1 MTSRAAAYAGMRP
14 LSWVLEQQQIVR
26 AARAASLA
34 ETDGDYLYS
43 IAHDGRVV
51 AHRITKWTPKRV
63 YYVRER
69 PRYRDPGLVEYL
81 TSPDRRWSD
90 TFGWVERDGDAV
102 IWVIIG
108 YANRAELERDGET
121 ATLAHFTY
129 PEHVVFATREAAE
142 AIAHGD
148 IKQLRRQIASV
159 HPDRGGTNEEF
170 MAARKRYERALAG
183 VGKAG

>member
-1 MTSRAAAYAGMRP
+1 VTSREAAYSGMRS
-14 LSWVLEQQQIVR
+14 LSEVLEQQRIVR

-51 AHRITKWTPKRV
+51 AHR
-63 YYVRER
+63 
-69 PRYRDPGLVEYL
+69 
-81 TSPDRRWSD
+81 
-90 TFGWVERDGDAV
+90 
-102 IWVIIG
+102 IG

-142 AIAHGD
+142 AIAYGD
-148 IKQLRRQIASV
+148 IKQLRRQMADV
-159 HPDRGGTNEEF
+159 HPDRGGTAEQF
-170 MAARKRYERALAG
+170 MAARKRYERALRRAS
-183 VGKAG
+183 